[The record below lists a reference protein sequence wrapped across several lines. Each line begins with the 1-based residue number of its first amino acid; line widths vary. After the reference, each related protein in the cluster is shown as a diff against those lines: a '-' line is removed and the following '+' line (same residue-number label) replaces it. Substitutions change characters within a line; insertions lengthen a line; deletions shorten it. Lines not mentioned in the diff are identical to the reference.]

1 MRRSLHRFA
10 IVQVAAL
17 VLLGFG
23 LASCGYPSAPECGQ
37 PNAAHTAP
45 ISSDP
50 AVACFQAAAK
60 ACKSMELDVLGDGF
74 SDSVDQHFIITPSDH
89 CRIDDYVTHY
99 LDTSP
104 TTALNWQ
111 CTSFAQLPDWGLVLT
126 GCTPP
131 VGCYQDLGAPVI
143 DPASGAAVDAPRRHT
158 DAGADARPDSRSGG
172 LARGQRPATL
182 LKREGETIQEWL
194 TRFR

>member
-1 MRRSLHRFA
+1 MIRIGRKLA
-10 IVQVAAL
+10 LVQVAAV
-17 VLLGFG
+17 VLLGAG
-23 LASCGYPSAPECGQ
+23 LSSCGYPTAPECGQ

-60 ACKSMELDVLGDGF
+60 ACRSMELDVLGNGF
-74 SDSVDQHFIITPSDH
+74 SDSVDQHFIVTPSDH

-111 CTSFAQLPDWGLVLT
+111 CTGFAQLPDWGLVLT

-143 DPASGAAVDAPRRHT
+143 DPPAVAPSPPPNATPTPVPTNVPTPAA
-158 DAGADARPDSRSGG
+158 AGSPAVT
-172 LARGQRPATL
+172 GQPHC
-182 LKREGETIQEWL
+182 
-194 TRFR
+194 